1 MGDDKPALRGRRRRV
16 PADDIYDL
24 FAGNETPYAA
34 LPLIFCRLV
43 KLIHVRLL

>member
-24 FAGNETPYAA
+24 FAGDKTAYAA